1 MRRRPTS
8 GTGTISQAVA
18 GVTER
23 TGGFRQRPVLGPDK
37 EEPRASLGARGGA
50 SVFGKCVNCRT
61 HPAIESV
68 ALNTAG
74 VTQAPLH
81 STTWRTG
88 ARPPMIHGIK

>member
-68 ALNTAG
+68 AHGRCHSGSPALNDLADG
-74 VTQAPLH
+74 
-81 STTWRTG
+81 
-88 ARPPMIHGIK
+88 RPPMIYGIK